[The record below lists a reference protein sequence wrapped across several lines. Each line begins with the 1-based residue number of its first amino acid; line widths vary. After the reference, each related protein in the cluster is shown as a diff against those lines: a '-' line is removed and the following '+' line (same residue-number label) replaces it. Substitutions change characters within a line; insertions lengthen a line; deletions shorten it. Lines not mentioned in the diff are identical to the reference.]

1 MLTNE
6 FRTVMQRYTFTHQ
19 NRYTF
24 PADNCTIPPL
34 PPSAFVPPKA
44 GTGRET
50 AGNKRKALEKTEK
63 HPTFASS

>member
-34 PPSAFVPPKA
+34 PLPHSSPRKD
-44 GTGRET
+44 GTRLRVSLNGYRLLRQRL
-50 AGNKRKALEKTEK
+50 GI
-63 HPTFASS
+63 

>member
-34 PPSAFVPPKA
+34 PLPHSSPRKPALV
-44 GTGRET
+44 G
-50 AGNKRKALEKTEK
+50 KRPEISGKALEKTEK